1 MRENAGPECNISI
14 GVHGGFT
21 RCKLSTWAS
30 ISSIV
35 SDLGLSNMSHKRFQR
50 HKRFHE
56 PSVYS
61 LKQGE
66 L

>member
-1 MRENAGPECNISI
+1 MPGQSVIFQL
-14 GVHGGFT
+14 GFMV
-21 RCKLSTWAS
+21 AS
-30 ISSIV
+30 HVASFPLGLPFSSIV